1 MDDVRAQDVDASRR
15 TRLAG
20 ERTMLAWL
28 RTALTALAVGLAA
41 GKIVPELTSGPR
53 WPYAVVGGGFC
64 VLGIALVLFGLYR
77 GRQVER
83 ALDRGEYVRVDDRVG
98 AALAAFLTLLA
109 LGTIAIVVYQS

>member
-41 GKIVPELTSGPR
+41 GKIVPELTGK
-53 WPYAVVGGGFC
+53 
-64 VLGIALVLFGLYR
+64 L
-77 GRQVER
+77 
-83 ALDRGEYVRVDDRVG
+83 
-98 AALAAFLTLLA
+98 
-109 LGTIAIVVYQS
+109 